1 MRRLAL
7 VALPLAATLA
17 TLAVPL
23 IARAQLLMHESFET
37 DGQGSRYTASQP
49 FNTNGRETGTYWD
62 RGNVEDFNTLL
73 PYANPH
79 GSFFWAGEDV
89 DFEYSGGNP
98 NDGNGSPVQTID
110 FDTIDILGATGLEF
124 SGLFAS
130 TANDY
135 FGPGFPFHEAD
146 DGITVLYSIDGGLFV
161 AGLCFSRDASS
172 NLRHDSACDGVGEGN
187 LLTADFF
194 GGGNPY
200 SFAIP
205 GGSSLDLRIEFKADE
220 ASEEIAF
227 DSFQVMP
234 EPGRV
239 ASLACGSIALALL
252 ARGRARRVPS
262 SVEHRPPSGP
272 VG

>member
-1 MRRLAL
+1 MAKPALTALML
-7 VALPLAATLA
+7 VAVLAP
-17 TLAVPL
+17 V
-23 IARAQLLMHESFET
+23 IAPAIAPAQVLLDESFET
-37 DGQGSRYTASQP
+37 DGQGTRYTASQP

-62 RGNVEDFNTLL
+62 RGEVGDFNTLL
-73 PYANPH
+73 PYTSPD

-110 FDTIDILGATGLEF
+110 FDPVDISGATGLEF

-146 DGITVLYSIDGGLFV
+146 DGVTVLYSVDGGLYV
-161 AGLCFSRDASS
+161 EGLCFSRDAAS
-172 NLRHDSACDGVGEGN
+172 NLRHDGDCDGVGEGD

-200 SFAIP
+200 GFPIP
-205 GGSSLDLRIEFKADE
+205 VGGTLDLRVEFKADE

-227 DSFQVMP
+227 DSFQVVP

-239 ASLACGSIALALL
+239 ASLACGVIALALI
-252 ARGRARRVPS
+252 ARSRARRSEAAANP
-262 SVEHRPPSGP
+262 H
-272 VG
+272 